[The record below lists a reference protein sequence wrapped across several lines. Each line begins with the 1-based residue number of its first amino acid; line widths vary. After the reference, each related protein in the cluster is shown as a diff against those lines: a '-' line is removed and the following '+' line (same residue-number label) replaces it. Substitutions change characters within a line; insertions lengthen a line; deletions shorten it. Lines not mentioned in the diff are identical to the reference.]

1 MNQDVLDDIMR
12 RIYDEN
18 PSAWP
23 YGLKR
28 SMLDHSFLV
37 KDPAT
42 QTPAGFT
49 GWQVRRDDHG
59 VKHGYYAIGILPEHR
74 RKGLAKQALQQMFT
88 QHKPKGVQS
97 IRAFIMP
104 DNTPSLNLAARL
116 GVPVQHKSAA
126 LRLLKPAGSFGGM
139 FVPFMPQTKSAGVGR
154 LAAFGKGLSK
164 FFTNPWTTPALAA
177 PAYDALTLR
186 PHEGQGFGDAWL
198 HNNVPER
205 TRMGLMNYLLLRGG
219 SMAAKGTVSAARS
232 MSGIK
237 SPLTAGASKMIQ
249 NSALLPGAAGLVFKD
264 VGLNNLFTGPRM
276 AEAMEVMAKK
286 SPTTAPPA
294 ASSFADATKWVG
306 DHPWLSGAGAL
317 IGAGGLVAG
326 GLAARDALGQLKDVA
341 SRDERGRIR
350 VTLPTRKPGDAET
363 QIDVPLQQVPIS
375 DALFGRL
382 QRDVR
387 SRLHNETKERT
398 RRVNLSPEEKARRAE
413 ILNSLRQRSLL

>member
-1 MNQDVLDDIMR
+1 MNQEVLDDIMR

-42 QTPAGFT
+42 QAAAGFS

-74 RKGLAKQALQQMFT
+74 RKGLAKQALQQMFA

-126 LRLLKPAGSFGGM
+126 LRLLEPAGSFGGM
-139 FVPFMPQTKSAGVGR
+139 FVPFMPQTKMAVNWAG
-154 LAAFGKGLSK
+154 
-164 FFTNPWTTPALAA
+164 AA
-177 PAYDALTLR
+177 PAVKT
-186 PHEGQGFGDAWL
+186 
-198 HNNVPER
+198 
-205 TRMGLMNYLLLRGG
+205 LLRQLGVGAGVSTLVDQANENTVPFSDPSRYKNWMLNTALMTLGQAGG
-219 SMAAKGTVSAARS
+219 RFAGGGGKYRIPHGMKPTAAGNLSTKMLAGELAAS
-232 MSGIK
+232 
-237 SPLTAGASKMIQ
+237 AGAI
-249 NSALLPGAAGLVFKD
+249 PGLYVKDFLRTNMNATSELAG
-264 VGLNNLFTGPRM
+264 
-276 AEAMEVMAKK
+276 AMKELK
-286 SPTTAPPA
+286 PA
-294 ASSFADATKWVG
+294 APQAPTSSFADATKWVG

-398 RRVNLSPEEKARRAE
+398 RHVKLSPEEKARRAE